1 MSLAAEHT
9 EWGDI
14 QISDQALAAIV
25 GIATRE
31 FSDIVGMESTLI
43 HDISSMFGK
52 DPNTLGV
59 SIDSNENEVKVDLY
73 LRVKYGLRI
82 PDLTLRL
89 QEAVR
94 STLEKYTGVTVLAI
108 NVYVQSIAFEP
119 MESVSDDGT
128 K

>member
-43 HDISSMFGK
+43 HVRKRSEYTG
-52 DPNTLGV
+52 
-59 SIDSNENEVKVDLY
+59 SID
-73 LRVKYGLRI
+73 
-82 PDLTLRL
+82 
-89 QEAVR
+89 
-94 STLEKYTGVTVLAI
+94 
-108 NVYVQSIAFEP
+108 
-119 MESVSDDGT
+119 
-128 K
+128 

>member
-1 MSLAAEHT
+1 
-9 EWGDI
+9 
-14 QISDQALAAIV
+14 
-25 GIATRE
+25 
-31 FSDIVGMESTLI
+31 MESTLI

-73 LRVKYGLRI
+73 LRVRYGLRI

-94 STLEKYTGVTVLAI
+94 STLEKYTGVTILAI

-119 MESVSDDGT
+119 IESVSDDGA

>member
-1 MSLAAEHT
+1 
-9 EWGDI
+9 
-14 QISDQALAAIV
+14 
-25 GIATRE
+25 
-31 FSDIVGMESTLI
+31 MESTLI

-73 LRVKYGLRI
+73 LRVRYGLRI

>member
-1 MSLAAEHT
+1 ML
-9 EWGDI
+9 
-14 QISDQALAAIV
+14 
-25 GIATRE
+25 
-31 FSDIVGMESTLI
+31 
-43 HDISSMFGK
+43 GK

-73 LRVKYGLRI
+73 LRVRYGLRI

>member
-59 SIDSNENEVKVDLY
+59 SIDSIENVDLY
-73 LRVKYGLRI
+73 LRVRYGLRI

>member
-1 MSLAAEHT
+1 M
-9 EWGDI
+9 
-14 QISDQALAAIV
+14 
-25 GIATRE
+25 
-31 FSDIVGMESTLI
+31 
-43 HDISSMFGK
+43 
-52 DPNTLGV
+52 
-59 SIDSNENEVKVDLY
+59 
-73 LRVKYGLRI
+73 RI